1 MVFPYHVI
9 NSCKLAPL
17 VNKFKGV
24 CEFHDILLVCET
36 WICPSSVCFC
46 ESLKLF
52 NRVGELANPI
62 RLDLHN
68 ITGRQRQIIRYDDAR
83 AGRDN
88 RSDRDRVISAK
99 EFGEFLKLP
108 INLGGVHA
116 AFIDCL
122 PVSDNCAFD
131 V

>member
-1 MVFPYHVI
+1 MI
-9 NSCKLAPL
+9 CKLFPSTL
-17 VNKFKGV
+17 NKR
-24 CEFHDILLVCET
+24 IT
-36 WICPSSVCFC
+36 TYC

-62 RLDLHN
+62 SLDLHN
-68 ITGRQRQIIRYDDAR
+68 ITGRQSCLTGLESLPIPSASISTISRQIIRYDDAR